1 MVEKN
6 LQFIHKTN
14 AMDKI
19 IISVEDMLDFIIP
32 SSH

>member
-14 AMDKI
+14 VMDKI
-19 IISVEDMLDFIIP
+19 IIFVEDMLDFIIP